1 MAISLS
7 PTNMLTFKDARTLL
21 LESYLDGVI
30 GDDEF
35 ILIYDETFS
44 KSLEFPYEFLF
55 IYLFFIFAIMTSKRE
70 NTQTTHKTPLVPLQC
85 CSCWFQFHL
94 LFFFFQFTSQFSRE
108 KVVAISMCPFVN
120 FQINSFN
127 SVHVFSDLFPFL
139 CSCICALF
147 CSSEGINNHDFRAQH
162 FVVKTTPYHRLRKKI
177 RFQFKQNLKLRMK
190 SINNKTEW
198 NSITLPQAAIV
209 K

>member
-1 MAISLS
+1 MPSLHFGTATAISLS

-70 NTQTTHKTPLVPLQC
+70 NTQTTH
-85 CSCWFQFHL
+85 
-94 LFFFFQFTSQFSRE
+94 
-108 KVVAISMCPFVN
+108 
-120 FQINSFN
+120 
-127 SVHVFSDLFPFL
+127 
-139 CSCICALF
+139 
-147 CSSEGINNHDFRAQH
+147 
-162 FVVKTTPYHRLRKKI
+162 
-177 RFQFKQNLKLRMK
+177 
-190 SINNKTEW
+190 
-198 NSITLPQAAIV
+198 
-209 K
+209 